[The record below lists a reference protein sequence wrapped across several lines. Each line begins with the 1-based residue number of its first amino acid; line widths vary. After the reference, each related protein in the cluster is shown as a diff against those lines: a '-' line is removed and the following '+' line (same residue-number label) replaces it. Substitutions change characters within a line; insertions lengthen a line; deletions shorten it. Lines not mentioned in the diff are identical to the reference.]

1 MSIQREFQRQQQGL
15 QEQQQLAEKRGNSS
29 GLGGSGSGSGSGGGG
44 VGASETGG
52 EDGNKQFVST
62 EAVLQGYAE
71 MRGGS
76 LMQQHLQKQSAKKQA
91 QAAAAQGQPPGRRA
105 FDRER
110 DLLANSKMDEHKVAK
125 LVENAKELD
134 SRFDK
139 AYVQKNFL

>member
-29 GLGGSGSGSGSGGGG
+29 GLGGGGGG
-44 VGASETGG
+44 VGALETGG